1 MVTRFRL
8 VSILTLVL
16 ALPALALAAAPSTN
30 QAEKVAEGM
39 LNFDK
44 SLAEAN
50 AQVDATLNAM
60 NAMTKQDGKLVD
72 NYKIFTKEVDKLGKT
87 AEKAKSNSLKA
98 NAQRDDFLKQWQ
110 ASQETIQNPQLKA
123 SSEAR
128 RAELVPKI
136 EAIKSSLA
144 DGAATFT
151 PFQQNLK
158 DLTIFLGNVI
168 VLIGQSRYGLYLTG
182 AISNYIGHIQ
192 HIDNWQPIGAPIDGI
207 LHGPDAILVLF
218 VDTMK

>member
-158 DLTIFLGNVI
+158 DLTIFLGNSLNPTTVAAASD
-168 VLIGQSRYGLYLTG
+168 LMAKCNADG
-182 AISNYIGHIQ
+182 ATIKASIAKASAALQDLSGSIK
-192 HIDNWQPIGAPIDGI
+192 PG
-207 LHGPDAILVLF
+207 GP
-218 VDTMK
+218 TQKK